1 MIKLYFKTVWSELR
15 QHPVISAVSVVGTA
29 LAIFLIML
37 VVMIQQVK
45 VAPYAPESNRDRF
58 LHTMLVCA
66 SKGESENT
74 ISSMSEQTF
83 NQLYGQLKTPEAV
96 TAYGAFTSS
105 QPVGLPGQPTFSV
118 DLRRTD
124 DAYWKV
130 FDFELI
136 DGKPFDKATL
146 KSAQR
151 VAVISESVAM
161 RLFGTTQVS
170 GREFQMGHISFR
182 VSGVVKDVSTMAY
195 RAYAQIWI
203 PYSLRFGF
211 DMGSDSEDI
220 TGSLS
225 TTILARHSSDFP
237 AIREEIKKNLAA
249 YNTMLKETGYRVI
262 DFNQPYDQEK
272 AAMISLST
280 SFEPDVSAAQRTR
293 WMIFLILL
301 IVPAINLS
309 SMTQSRYRQRVSE
322 IGVRRAFGCTRV
334 ELVVQLLGENLIL
347 TLAAGVLGLL
357 LSVAFSFAGTNLLFI
372 QSLPTMST
380 EMPEVNITMLLQFS
394 TFGWAL
400 LFCFVLNL
408 LSTGIPAWRASRM
421 NIVNALDGSTI
432 NNQ

>member
-1 MIKLYFKTVWSELR
+1 MIQLYFKQVWSQLI
-15 QHPVISAVSVVGTA
+15 QQPVISAISVIGTA

-45 VAPYAPESNRDRF
+45 VAPYAPESNRNRF
-58 LHTMLVCA
+58 LHTMFVCA

-74 ISSMSEQTF
+74 ISAMSEQTF

-96 TAYGAFTSS
+96 TAYVVFTSA
-105 QPVGLPGQPTFSV
+105 QPVGLSGQPTFSV
-118 DLRRTD
+118 DMRGTD
-124 DAYWKV
+124 DMYWKV
-130 FDFELI
+130 FDFEFI
-136 DGKPFDKATL
+136 DGKPFDKATFE
-146 KSAQR
+146 SAQR
-151 VAVISESVAM
+151 VAVITESMAM
-161 RLFGTTQVS
+161 RLFGTTKAS
-170 GREFQMGHISFR
+170 GREFEMAYVPFR
-182 VSGVVKDVSTMAY
+182 VSGVVRDVSTMAY
-195 RAYAQIWI
+195 QAYAQMWI
-203 PYSLRFGF
+203 PYSLNVDLGL
-211 DMGSDSEDI
+211 GSDNEKI
-220 TGSLS
+220 TGVLS
-225 TTILARHSSDFP
+225 STILARHSSDFP
-237 AIREEIKKNLAA
+237 AIREEIKKSRAA
-249 YNTMLKETGYRVI
+249 YNMMLKETGYKVI

-272 AAMISLST
+272 ASMISLSA
-280 SFEPDVSAAQRTR
+280 SFEPDVAACSRTR

-322 IGVRRAFGCTRV
+322 IGVRRAFGCTRM
-334 ELVVQLLGENLIL
+334 ELVIQLLGENLIL

-357 LSVAFSFAGTNLLFI
+357 LSVAFSYVGTNLLFI

-380 EMPEVNITMLLQFS
+380 EMPEVNITMLLQFA

-400 LFCFVLNL
+400 FFCFVLNL

>member
-1 MIKLYFKTVWSELR
+1 MIQQYLKAVWSQLK
-15 QHPVISAVSVVGTA
+15 QQPVISAVSVVGTA

-66 SKGESENT
+66 SKGETENT

-83 NQLYGQLKTPEAV
+83 QELYGQLKTPEAV
-96 TAYGAFTSS
+96 TSYVVFTSA

-118 DLRRTD
+118 DMRGTD
-124 DAYWKV
+124 DVYWKV
-130 FDFELI
+130 FDFEFI
-136 DGKPFDKATL
+136 DGKPFDKATF
-146 KSAQR
+146 KSGQR
-151 VAVISESVAM
+151 VAVITESVAL

-170 GREFQMGHISFR
+170 GREFQMGFVTFR

-195 RAYAQIWI
+195 RAYAQMWT
-203 PYSLRFGF
+203 PYSLK
-211 DMGSDSEDI
+211 MGMEFEKYGNI

-225 TTILARHSSDFP
+225 TTILARHSSDFQT
-237 AIREEIKKNLAA
+237 IREEIKKNLAA
-249 YNTMLKETGYRVI
+249 YNTMLKETGYTVI

-272 AAMISLST
+272 ASMISLST
-280 SFEPDVSAAQRTR
+280 SFEPDVSAIQRTQ

-309 SMTQSRYRQRVSE
+309 SMTQSRYRQRISE
-322 IGVRRAFGCTRV
+322 IGVRRAFGCTRLN
-334 ELVVQLLGENLIL
+334 LVIQLLGENLIL

-357 LSVAFSFAGTNLLFI
+357 LSVLFSFVGTNLLFI
-372 QSLPTMST
+372 QTLPTMST

-421 NIVNALDGSTI
+421 NIVNALDGSTF
-432 NNQ
+432 NN